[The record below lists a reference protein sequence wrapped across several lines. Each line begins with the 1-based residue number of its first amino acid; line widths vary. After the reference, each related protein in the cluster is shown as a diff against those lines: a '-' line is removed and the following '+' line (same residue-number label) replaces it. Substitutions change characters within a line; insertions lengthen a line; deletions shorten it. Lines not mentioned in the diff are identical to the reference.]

1 MNSPSVNLMELYNNL
16 EKNEKAA
23 ICFGVF
29 PMKLMNLKLT
39 NEQLARL
46 VEIAQQDHKVRF

>member
-1 MNSPSVNLMELYNNL
+1 MTTQTINLIELYNNL
-16 EKNEKAA
+16 NKNEKAA

-29 PMKLMNLKLT
+29 PTKLMNLKLT

-46 VEIAQQDHKVRF
+46 IEIAQQEHNVRF